1 MATIPTLAHPHSSDS
16 IACQLL
22 DLPISSTQDLFEL
35 TDCCCAFVNV
45 LLETHNRAERL
56 VLCGRLAFAIE
67 ELKNRCDEDLPSH
80 LIEKLSTALPAQS
93 CMPDCW
99 QDTAMLVGYAQALNQ
114 ALLSQT
120 LASAVSQEL
129 AGLLHD
135 LIYFLADYVR
145 EPYLLR

>member
-1 MATIPTLAHPHSSDS
+1 MATIPTLAHPHSTDS

-22 DLPISSTQDLFEL
+22 ELPIFSTLDLFEL

-45 LLETHNRAERL
+45 LLETHDKAERL
-56 VLCGRLAFAIE
+56 ALCGRLSFTFDEI
-67 ELKNRCDEDLPSH
+67 KNRCDEDLPLH
-80 LIEKLSTALPAQS
+80 LVEQLSNALPAQS
-93 CMPDCW
+93 CVPDCW

-135 LIYFLADYVR
+135 LVYLLADFVR
-145 EPYLLR
+145 EPYLQH